1 MAFLQNLAPYQGLY
15 YLLTVREVAMRFTL
29 FILSLITT
37 GLIVTSTVAD
47 DKKKPSPEYGK
58 KLDKVDVTP
67 KEWLSTEARKLAP
80 TDIDSLL
87 KKLQSQEGLKY
98 AARTSDE
105 AFLRR
110 VYLDLV
116 GKLPEPNEIKRFVAD
131 KTPNKR
137 PELIDRLLAS
147 DDFNKHWAKYWRDV
161 VTMRA
166 TEVRSRANEPKFE
179 AWLADSIRKN
189 TPWKTMV
196 TEMIT
201 ANGIVRYGPPNASST
216 TSKDG
221 KDKDEGAGYFLLT
234 HLGAEANMERAAD
247 TARVFMGIQIQCA
260 QCHDH
265 PTDIWKREQ
274 FHELAAFYARTK
286 DRPVREENRVVG
298 FTIFSA
304 LVGEY
309 RMPDKDD
316 PKKTHLVQ
324 PKFLTGE
331 SPKRDLSD
339 EARRKVLSQYITA
352 DKNYWFYANMVNR
365 VWADLMGQS
374 FYNPVDNMG
383 PLMEATYPEVL
394 LKLAQ
399 HFKATDTDIRDLYRL
414 IMNSETY
421 QRQVRLGEAAN
432 QHIHFAGNYPTK
444 LTADEL
450 WESVNAVLGNVQA
463 QQRPFAAGKAGGPA
477 ERLARRFGFEGQFRT
492 IFGYDPNIKQDE
504 IESTVTQALFLM
516 NNVAFQ
522 GRMKAAGDS
531 TLAKILKAS
540 TSDKEAVQAVYLR
553 VLARTPTP
561 REEKV
566 SLDYITR
573 IGKRQE
579 AFEDLFWALL
589 NSAEFQTKR

>member
-1 MAFLQNLAPYQGLY
+1 
-15 YLLTVREVAMRFTL
+15 MRFTL
-29 FILSLITT
+29 KLFALALSALLTT
-37 GLIVTSTVAD
+37 GLDAD
-47 DKKKPSPEYGK
+47 DTKKPKKPAPEYGK
-58 KLDKVDVTP
+58 NLDKVDVTP
-67 KEWLSTEARKLAP
+67 QEWLTTEARKLSP
-80 TDIDSLL
+80 NDIDSLL
-87 KKLQSQEGLKY
+87 KKLQSQEGLKF
-98 AARTSDE
+98 ATRTTDE
-105 AFLRR
+105 AFIRR

-116 GKLPEPNEIKRFVAD
+116 GKLPEPADITSFVAD
-131 KTPNKR
+131 KSPSKR
-137 PELIDRLLAS
+137 PELIDKLLAS

-179 AWLADSIRKN
+179 AWLAESMRKN

-201 ANGIVRYGPPNASST
+201 ANGIVRYAPPSANST
-216 TSKDG
+216 TT

-265 PTDIWKREQ
+265 PNDIWKREQ
-274 FHELAAFYARTK
+274 FHQLAAFYARTK

-339 EARRKVLSQYITA
+339 EARRATLAQYITA
-352 DKNYWFYANMVNR
+352 ENNYWFYANMVNR

-399 HFKATDTDIRDLYRL
+399 HFKATGTDIRDLYRVIL
-414 IMNSETY
+414 NSETY
-421 QRQVRLGEAAN
+421 QRSTRLGEAAN
-432 QHIHFAGNYPTK
+432 QHIHFAGNYPAK

-450 WESVNAVLGNVQA
+450 WASVNAVLGGTA
-463 QQRPFAAGKAGGPA
+463 QTLQRPFAAGKAGGPA
-477 ERLARRFGFEGQFRT
+477 ERLARRFGFEGQFRA
-492 IFGYDPNIKQDE
+492 IFGFDPNIKQDE

-516 NNVAFQ
+516 NNIAFQ
-522 GRMKAAGDS
+522 GRMRATGDT
-531 TLAKILKAS
+531 TLGKILKTH

-553 VLARTPTP
+553 VLARTPTV

-566 SLDYITR
+566 SLEYIR
-573 IGKRQE
+573 KVGKRQE
-579 AFEDLFWALL
+579 AFEDLFWVLM